1 MQASRFLFDTDFRAP
16 KAAAQQAAAQA
27 AASDADA
34 TGYARGLAE
43 GRMQAEGQAQARLAD
58 AVNRLALAAAA
69 LIGETDA
76 RHAAIEREAMTLA
89 VTLARTIAGE
99 ALDAV
104 PLTAIGE
111 AVAEA
116 LRHARGVPHL
126 AVRVNEAFVEDT
138 EALLKR
144 QARERGYEG
153 RLVVLGEPDM
163 ALGDVRIEWADGGV
177 VRDRARLAEEAERIL
192 AEAVAADAPDH

>member
-16 KAAAQQAAAQA
+16 KAAAQQAATAA

-34 TGYARGLAE
+34 VGYSRGLAE
-43 GRMQAEGQAQARLAD
+43 GRLQAEGQVQARLAD
-58 AVNRLALAAAA
+58 AMNRLALAASA
-69 LIGETDA
+69 LLGETDA
-76 RHAAIEREAMTLA
+76 RHAAIERDATALA
-89 VTLARTIAGE
+89 VTVARTIAGE
-99 ALDAV
+99 VLDAA
-104 PLTAIGE
+104 PLAAVGE

-126 AVRVNEAFVEDT
+126 AVRVNEAFVEDA

-163 ALGDVRIEWADGGV
+163 PPGDVRIEWADGGV
-177 VRDRARLAEEAERIL
+177 VRERARLDREIDAVL
-192 AEAVAADAPDH
+192 AEGDDAPALAD

>member
-177 VRDRARLAEEAERIL
+177 VRDRARLADEAERIL

>member
-16 KAAAQQAAAQA
+16 RAAAQQAATQA

-34 TGYARGLAE
+34 VGYHRGLAE
-43 GRMQAEGQAQARLAD
+43 GRPQAEGQVQARLAD

-76 RHAAIEREAMTLA
+76 RHAAIEREAVALA
-89 VTLARTIAGE
+89 VTIARTMAGA
-99 ALDAV
+99 ALDAA
-104 PLTAIGE
+104 PLAVIAE

-126 AVRVNEAFVEDT
+126 AVRVHESFVEET

-163 ALGDVRIEWADGGV
+163 PPGDVRIEWADGGV
-177 VRDRARLAEEAERIL
+177 VRERARLAAQVD
-192 AEAVAADAPDH
+192 AVVADAVVGDAQAN